1 MASKEYLL
9 LKGKSRAYTSPMD
22 LKQLRY
28 FLAISEL
35 KSLTAAAEKLNV
47 TQPALGQQMRKL
59 EADLGVQL
67 IERHSR
73 GVQLTEAGICL
84 KSHAEDIMSRVS
96 QTIADVRRFGT
107 LPSGT
112 VRLGVTP
119 SLGRVI
125 VPALLETV
133 SDRFPEVSIQFT
145 QGLTDQLDRLIGKR
159 ELEIAVTHSL
169 IDTDTIETLPLYLET
184 IYVIGHKDLIGDI
197 EEPMTL
203 AQLVQLPMALDDRN
217 QHLRRIVDK
226 GILEHGL
233 QLHDYVE
240 IPAINIRRE
249 LVTQGRRCVLAP
261 YALFPQELEAGTIM
275 AKRTDIPGLDRVL
288 HLASSRVERLSPA
301 ESAIRGLMVEA
312 IDNAIRSGLYGWR
325 MPDS

>member
-1 MASKEYLL
+1 
-9 LKGKSRAYTSPMD
+9 MD

-35 KSLTAAAEKLNV
+35 NSLTAAAERLNV

-73 GVQLTEAGICL
+73 GVQLTEAGRRL
-84 KSHAEDIMSRVS
+84 KAHAEDIVSRVS
-96 QTIADVRRFGT
+96 QSIADVRSFGT
-107 LPSGT
+107 IPSGT

-125 VPALLETV
+125 VPGLLETV
-133 SDRFPEVSIQFT
+133 SDRFPEVSVQLT
-145 QGLTDQLDRLIGKR
+145 QGLTDQLDRLISKR

-169 IDTDTIETLPLYLET
+169 RDTEAIETLPLYIET
-184 IYVIGHKDLIGDI
+184 IYVVGHKDLIGEF
-197 EEPMTL
+197 EEPMAL
-203 AQLVQLPMALDDRN
+203 DQLVRLPMALDDRN
-217 QHLRRIVDK
+217 QHLRRIIDK

-233 QLHDYVE
+233 ELHDYVE
-240 IPAINIRRE
+240 IQAINIRRE
-249 LVTQGRRCVLAP
+249 LVTRGRRCVLAP
-261 YALFPQELEAGTIM
+261 YALFPQELEAGMIV
-275 AKRTDIPGLDRVL
+275 ARRTNIPDLDRVL

-312 IDNAIRSGLYGWR
+312 IDNAINSGLYGWR

>member
-1 MASKEYLL
+1 MSQ
-9 LKGKSRAYTSPMD
+9 T
-22 LKQLRY
+22 
-28 FLAISEL
+28 
-35 KSLTAAAEKLNV
+35 LNV

-73 GVQLTEAGICL
+73 GVQLTEAGRRL
-84 KSHAEDIMSRVS
+84 KAHAEDIVFRVS
-96 QTIADVRRFGT
+96 QSIADVRSFGT
-107 LPSGT
+107 IPSGT

-125 VPALLETV
+125 VPGLLETV
-133 SDRFPEVSIQFT
+133 SDRFPEVSVQLT
-145 QGLTDQLDRLIGKR
+145 QGLTDQLDRLISKR

-169 IDTDTIETLPLYLET
+169 RDTEAIETLPLYIET
-184 IYVIGHKDLIGDI
+184 IHVVGHKDLIGEF
-197 EEPMTL
+197 EEPIKL
-203 AQLVQLPMALDDRN
+203 DQLVRLPMALDDRN

-233 QLHDYVE
+233 ELHDYVE
-240 IPAINIRRE
+240 IQAINIRRE

-261 YALFPQELEAGTIM
+261 YALFPQELEAGTIV
-275 AKRTDIPGLDRVL
+275 AKRTNIPGLDRVL

-301 ESAIRGLMVEA
+301 EAAIRGLMVEA
-312 IDNAIRSGLYGWR
+312 IDNAINSGLYDWR